1 VHSKFTTLEKVA
13 KVKKAQK
20 HSTARKALEGPRLS
34 KDNQITQSFHIINKN
49 ECISPEIK
57 VKDQSINN

>member
-1 VHSKFTTLEKVA
+1 VQSKFTTLEKVA

-34 KDNQITQSFHIINKN
+34 KDKPITQSFHIINKN
-49 ECISPEIK
+49 ECVSPEIT
-57 VKDQSINN
+57 VKD

>member
-1 VHSKFTTLEKVA
+1 VQSKFTTLEKVA

-34 KDNQITQSFHIINKN
+34 KDKQITQSFHIINKN
-49 ECISPEIK
+49 ECTSPEIT
-57 VKDQSINN
+57 VKD